1 MVRLS
6 LCIRLDA
13 PEKMEKGK
21 KKKRTNCGGCRRG
34 FCLLLAHVFFGCCPY
49 WTEALVEIPSGDD
62 VEKYGGMNN
71 LVAQYIIE

>member
-1 MVRLS
+1 MWFVY

-13 PEKMEKGK
+13 PEKWKKEKR
-21 KKKRTNCGGCRRG
+21 KREQIAAGAGGFLSAPCTR
-34 FCLLLAHVFFGCCPY
+34 LFGCCPY